1 MIDAFRGGSGERR
14 QARSSDPLV
23 ALSRLLDAARRV
35 GRLEAL
41 AVADETGLLVAGAGL
56 CQTCE
61 HLASIAPL
69 LAEND
74 SVPTRIDVL
83 ARRSEVRRLS
93 VDGIQ
98 VLLCG
103 QGDESDRDRG
113 LKHAAEGCERILGR
127 SRHRGR
133 TGDR

>member
-1 MIDAFRGGSGERR
+1 MIEVERR

-61 HLASIAPL
+61 LLAGIAPL
-69 LAEND
+69 LADND
-74 SVPTRIDVL
+74 SVPTRLDVL
-83 ARRSEVRRLS
+83 AGRSEVRRLS
-93 VDGIQ
+93 IDGIQ

-103 QGDESDRDRG
+103 HGDDAGRDLG
-113 LKHAAEGCERILGR
+113 LKHAADGCARILGR
-127 SRHRGR
+127 PRYRSR

>member
-1 MIDAFRGGSGERR
+1 MIDVERR
-14 QARSSDPLV
+14 QAPSSDPLV
-23 ALSRLLDAARRV
+23 ALSRLLDAARRA

-41 AVADETGLLVAGAGL
+41 ALADETGLLVAGAGL

-61 HLASIAPL
+61 LLAGIAPL
-69 LAEND
+69 LADND

-93 VDGIQ
+93 IDGIQ

-103 QGDESDRDRG
+103 QGDETGRDLG
-113 LKHAAEGCERILGR
+113 LKQAADGCERILGR
-127 SRHRGR
+127 SKCRSR

>member
-1 MIDAFRGGSGERR
+1 MIDASRGDSVDRR
-14 QARSSDPLV
+14 HARSSDPLV

-56 CQTCE
+56 WQTCE
-61 HLASIAPL
+61 LLASIAPL
-69 LAEND
+69 VGQND
-74 SVPTRIDVL
+74 TVPTRIDVL

-93 VDGIQ
+93 IDGIQ

-103 QGDESDRDRG
+103 QGDESGRDLG
-113 LKHAAEGCERILGR
+113 LKYAADGCGRILGR
-127 SRHRGR
+127 SRHRS
-133 TGDR
+133 